1 MRGKLGQDLPAAV
14 KTLCSPARAG
24 KTPAKCRFEF
34 VALVHPR
41 ACGENYKAVAPSFS
55 CPGSS
60 PRVRGKRVFPHG
72 LTYTPRLVPTCAGK
86 TAHSSTTKAISS
98 AHPRVCGENVI
109 SSLKLTVWLGSSPRV
124 RGKPTS
130 GRPRHPPHRLIPA
143 CAGKTARRF
152 VDPWEYRAHPRVC
165 GENLHLVTVDEA
177 WAGSSPRMRGKR
189 DRPSFE
195 LRPRRLI
202 PACAG
207 KTSKGRSTTALQ
219 WAHPRVCGENPSE
232 KRYARMKV
240 GSSPR
245 VRGKLWD
252 LVAVFVNAGLIPACA
267 GKTFPAMSRVRYI
280 RAHPRVCGENTNDTI
295 SAALEGGSS
304 PRVRGKLWD
313 LVAVF
318 VNAGLIPACAGKTF
332 PAMSRVRY
340 IRAHPRVCGENTNDT
355 ISAALEGGSSPR
367 VRGKHAAASRCFARL
382 GLIPACAGKTRAAR
396 LSTSKHEA
404 HPRVCGENLFT
415 FAYKPFVTGSS
426 PRGRGK
432 REPGK
437 PRDRR
442 PRLIPAC
449 AGKTTTT
456 SHPTFRSTAHPRA
469 CGENHTPRVSCR

>member
-1 MRGKLGQDLPAAV
+1 
-14 KTLCSPARAG
+14 
-24 KTPAKCRFEF
+24 
-34 VALVHPR
+34 
-41 ACGENYKAVAPSFS
+41 
-55 CPGSS
+55 
-60 PRVRGKRVFPHG
+60 
-72 LTYTPRLVPTCAGK
+72 
-86 TAHSSTTKAISS
+86 
-98 AHPRVCGENVI
+98 
-109 SSLKLTVWLGSSPRV
+109 
-124 RGKPTS
+124 
-130 GRPRHPPHRLIPA
+130 
-143 CAGKTARRF
+143 
-152 VDPWEYRAHPRVC
+152 
-165 GENLHLVTVDEA
+165 
-177 WAGSSPRMRGKR
+177 MRGKR

-195 LRPRRLI
+195 LRPRR
-202 PACAG
+202 
-207 KTSKGRSTTALQ
+207 
-219 WAHPRVCGENPSE
+219 
-232 KRYARMKV
+232 
-240 GSSPR
+240 
-245 VRGKLWD
+245 
-252 LVAVFVNAGLIPACA
+252 
-267 GKTFPAMSRVRYI
+267 
-280 RAHPRVCGENTNDTI
+280 
-295 SAALEGGSS
+295 
-304 PRVRGKLWD
+304 
-313 LVAVF
+313 
-318 VNAGLIPACAGKTF
+318 LIPACAGKTF

>member
-130 GRPRHPPHRLIPA
+130 GRPRHPPPRLIPA

-152 VDPWEYRAHPRVC
+152 VDHWEYRAHPRVC

-207 KTSKGRSTTALQ
+207 KT
-219 WAHPRVCGENPSE
+219 HPRNVT
-232 KRYARMKV
+232 
-240 GSSPR
+240 R
-245 VRGKLWD
+245 V
-252 LVAVFVNAGLIPACA
+252 
-267 GKTFPAMSRVRYI
+267 
-280 RAHPRVCGENTNDTI
+280 
-295 SAALEGGSS
+295 
-304 PRVRGKLWD
+304 
-313 LVAVF
+313 
-318 VNAGLIPACAGKTF
+318 
-332 PAMSRVRY
+332 
-340 IRAHPRVCGENTNDT
+340 
-355 ISAALEGGSSPR
+355 
-367 VRGKHAAASRCFARL
+367 
-382 GLIPACAGKTRAAR
+382 
-396 LSTSKHEA
+396 
-404 HPRVCGENLFT
+404 
-415 FAYKPFVTGSS
+415 
-426 PRGRGK
+426 
-432 REPGK
+432 
-437 PRDRR
+437 
-442 PRLIPAC
+442 
-449 AGKTTTT
+449 
-456 SHPTFRSTAHPRA
+456 
-469 CGENHTPRVSCR
+469 